1 MVLPNAILSS
11 YHGGKGGIAVSAP
24 TCPRCGRSQARRTS
38 RGPGERL
45 LSVFYIYPFRC
56 QVCGR
61 RFRALQWGV
70 RYARLTDV
78 REFDRIPIRV
88 VAAVDDGR
96 TSVQG
101 ETINLS
107 VDGCA
112 VETDAGFRPDT
123 TVRVRLQLPHDE
135 RPVEVASAV
144 VRASRPGAVGIHFV
158 RMDADSRQRLRRFML
173 SLHGPQGE
181 PNPERWAGALR
192 YPFSLD
198 LWLAGLVVIILILVL
213 LSLGTQFFS
222 TCIWGVTC

>member
-1 MVLPNAILSS
+1 VSS
-11 YHGGKGGIAVSAP
+11 P

-38 RGPGERL
+38 RSGPGERF
-45 LSVFYIYPFRC
+45 LSVFYAYPFRC

-61 RFRALQWGV
+61 RFRAVQWGV
-70 RYARLTDV
+70 RYARMTDV

-88 VAAVDDGR
+88 VAVVDDGR
-96 TSVQG
+96 TNFQG

-112 VETDAGFRPDT
+112 VETDAALLPDAS
-123 TVRVRLQLPHDE
+123 VRIQLQLPHDE
-135 RPVEVASAV
+135 RPVDVALAV
-144 VRASRPGAVGIHFV
+144 VRASRQGAIGLHFV

-173 SLHGPQGE
+173 SLHGDHGE

-198 LWLAGLVVIILILVL
+198 LWLAGLVAVIMFIVL
-213 LSLGTQFFS
+213 FYFGTQFFS
-222 TCIWGVTC
+222 TCIWGVNC

>member
-1 MVLPNAILSS
+1 MSS
-11 YHGGKGGIAVSAP
+11 P

-38 RGPGERL
+38 RSGLGERFF
-45 LSVFYIYPFRC
+45 SVFYVYPFRC

-61 RFRALQWGV
+61 RFRAVQWGV

-88 VAAVDDGR
+88 VASVDDGR
-96 TSVQG
+96 TNFQG

-112 VETDAGFRPDT
+112 VETDAALLPDAS
-123 TVRVRLQLPHDE
+123 VRIQLRLPHDE
-135 RPVEVASAV
+135 RPVDVSLAV
-144 VRASRPGAVGIHFV
+144 VRASRQGAVGLHFV

-173 SLHGPQGE
+173 SLHGDHGE

-198 LWLAGLVVIILILVL
+198 LWLAGLVAVITFIVL
-213 LSLGTQFFS
+213 FYLGTQFFS
-222 TCIWGVTC
+222 TCIWGVNC